1 MKNGDNFPEKC
12 LNSLGN
18 RYNTNGRSVWDLQGE
33 PWHVN
38 PIQIGREYCI
48 VLKVRMHAF
57 K

>member
-38 PIQIGREYCI
+38 PIQIGRDACI
-48 VLKVRMHAF
+48 
-57 K
+57 